1 MFDGGGGGL
10 VAGFVTLGL
19 LMAVV
24 AVIAGRHLPDEPA
37 RRPRAIWLS
46 VAMLPVLVIGVLAA
60 AAFIEALVLLI
71 LGPESRGAGFAEAI
85 GGLAGRGDRPGMNG
99 LGGLLSGMDGFGG
112 NATDAVVRSLVSSGI
127 VAIVTLVLY
136 RIHEG
141 WRGELVAE
149 AGFAGSAAARVLQA
163 FAYTAVLI
171 FVVLFAVSAVK
182 AGYGTFRIAAPGTSA
197 LFPISEAAERERGVA
212 DLLSGAALAG
222 ASWWLLQMHRRLAAT
237 WRGEPS
243 PTPAAP
249 PPPAA

>member
-1 MFDGGGGGL
+1 VFDGGGGPL
-10 VAGFVTLGL
+10 IAGFVTLGL

-24 AVIAGRHLPDEPA
+24 AVVAGRHLPDEPA
-37 RRPRAIWLS
+37 RRPRAIWIS
-46 VAMLPVLVIGVLAA
+46 VAMLPVLVIGVLAG

-71 LGPESRGAGFAEAI
+71 LGPESKGAGFAEAI
-85 GGLAGRGDRPGMNG
+85 GGLSGGRPGMNG

-112 NATDAVVRSLVSSGI
+112 DATDRVIRTLVSSGI
-127 VAIVTLVLY
+127 VAIVTFVLY

-141 WRGELVAE
+141 WRGELVDE
-149 AGFAGSAAARVLQA
+149 TGFAGSAAARVLQA

-182 AGYGTFRIAAPGTSA
+182 AGYGIFRIAAPGTSA
-197 LFPISEAAERERGVA
+197 LFPISETAERERGVA
-212 DLLSGAALAG
+212 DLLSGVALAG

-243 PTPAAP
+243 SAP
-249 PPPAA
+249 PPPAG